1 MLVKIG
7 NEFYT
12 SKSENKPIMII
23 FTEDDVKQI
32 LNNYNNPEWQR
43 KILNCPA
50 GYFKD
55 NDEKIKY
62 MDDIVEDNQNYLGYN
77 NLIGVEINDN
87 NAN

>member
-1 MLVKIG
+1 MQIKIG
-7 NEFYT
+7 DKFYT

-23 FTEDDVKQI
+23 STEDDIKQI
-32 LNNYNNPEWQR
+32 VENYNNPKWQR

-55 NDEKIKY
+55 NEEKIKY
-62 MDDIVEDNQNYLGYN
+62 MDDIVEDNQNYLGYD

-87 NAN
+87 TN